1 MSNKQEN
8 TGFTDLRGRTAG
20 YLRLSIT
27 DRCNLACR
35 YCRGENSEYIPH
47 ADILRYEELLRF
59 ARIAHSQGVGK
70 IRVTGGEP
78 FMRKGC
84 MEFLLNLRKNLPDT
98 RLCVTTNGV
107 LLEPLLDDLQKMRP
121 ESINIS
127 LDSLDA
133 NDFRKITGKN
143 EFAAVLG
150 NLQKLVSRGMRV
162 KLNAVIMRGI
172 TEKQVDGFLNL
183 AREMPVDIRFIE
195 FMPMGSGTLWSGKAF
210 LSAADLETLFRDKAI
225 LEPEKD
231 NDKLAGPA
239 RMFRIAGAAGRLGF
253 ITPISQHFCGI
264 CNRIRLTSDGKLRI
278 CLFDDREFNLRP
290 LLRHAKITDGQ
301 IARVMRLALLRKPI
315 GADLLANRKN
325 VSIAEKKMQGIG
337 G

>member
-1 MSNKQEN
+1 MSNSPEKR
-8 TGFTDLRGRTAG
+8 GLIDSLGRTAG

-27 DRCNLACR
+27 DRCNLACG

-47 ADILRYEELLRF
+47 AGILRFEEFLRF

-84 MEFLLNLRKNLPDT
+84 MEFLLNLRKSLPDI

-133 NDFRKITGKN
+133 DDFKKVTGKD
-143 EFAAVLG
+143 EFATVFR
-150 NLQKLVSRGMRV
+150 NLQKLVERGLHV
-162 KLNAVIMRGI
+162 KINAVIMKGI
-172 TEKQVDGFLNL
+172 TEKQVDNFLNL
-183 AREMPVDIRFIE
+183 TREMPVDARFIE
-195 FMPMGSGTLWSGKAF
+195 FMPMGSGTLWNEADF
-210 LSAADLETLFRDKAI
+210 LSAASLETLFRNKVA
-225 LEPEKD
+225 LEPETG
-231 NDKLAGPA
+231 NDSLAGPA
-239 RMFRIAGAAGRLGF
+239 KMFRIAGAVGRLGF
-253 ITPISQHFCGI
+253 ITPISQHFCGV
-264 CNRIRLTSDGKLRI
+264 CNRLRLTSDGKLRI

-301 IARVMRLALLRKPI
+301 IARVMRLALAHKPI
-315 GADLLANRKN
+315 GADLLAGRKN
-325 VSIAEKKMQGIG
+325 ISIGWKRMQGIG